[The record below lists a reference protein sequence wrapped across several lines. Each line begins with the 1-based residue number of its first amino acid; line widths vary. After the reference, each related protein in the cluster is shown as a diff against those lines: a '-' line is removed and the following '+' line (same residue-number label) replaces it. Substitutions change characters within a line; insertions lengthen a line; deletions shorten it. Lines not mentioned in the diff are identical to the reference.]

1 MANADLPNGLKP
13 VRDAAGTPFSGSL
26 EMVYIPASDATA
38 LFVGDP
44 VVKNGSADA
53 AGVPAAIR
61 AVAAGPISGVVQG
74 FVPDGT
80 TDMVGYRAAS
90 TAAYALVC
98 TDPNAM
104 YVIQC
109 NGTFAAADV
118 GLNAS
123 MTIATGSAT
132 TRRSAV
138 ELDLA
143 TKATTAALP
152 LKIMGL
158 LQTPNNE
165 VGADAKILVK
175 INNHTDGNAVA
186 GV

>member
-1 MANADLPNGLKP
+1 MPNIDMPNGLKP
-13 VRDAAGTPFSGSL
+13 IRDAAGTPFNGAL
-26 EMVYIPASDATA
+26 EMVHIPVADATP
-38 LFVGDP
+38 LFIGDP

-53 AGVPAAIR
+53 NGVASAIR
-61 AVAAGPISGVVQG
+61 AAAAGPISGVVQG

-98 TDPNAM
+98 ADPDAM
-104 YVIQC
+104 FVVQG
-109 NGTFAAADV
+109 NGVLTAADI

-123 MTIATGSAT
+123 MTIANGTVL

-138 ELDLA
+138 QLDLA
-143 TKATTAALP
+143 TKATTVTLP
-152 LKIMGL
+152 LKIMGI
-158 LQTPNNE
+158 LQVPNNE
-165 VGADAKILVK
+165 VGAAAKLVVK
-175 INNHTDGNAVA
+175 INLHTDAPASA